1 MGRCLAPGCQQ
12 EVTQGVAFCHQHFRV
27 LPPEIR
33 ARMTTAH
40 AQLVAARLAYAIAVA
55 DALRVAPF
63 EEAA

>member
-1 MGRCLAPGCQQ
+1 MGRCLAQECQQ
-12 EVTQGVAFCHQHFRV
+12 EVTQGVAFCHAHFRV

-55 DALRVAPF
+55 DALRVGH